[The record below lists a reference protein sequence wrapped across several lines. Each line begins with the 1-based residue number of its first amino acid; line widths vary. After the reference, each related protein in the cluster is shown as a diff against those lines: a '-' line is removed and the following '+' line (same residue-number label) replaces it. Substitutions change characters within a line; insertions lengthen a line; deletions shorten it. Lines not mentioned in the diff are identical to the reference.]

1 MKLGAKEQVLLALYI
16 EYQKDLP
23 DMASVNNTDLNM
35 DIDVF
40 NTALSKLQNEEYIR
54 GFATLAADNNQF
66 YVEDVSH
73 VMLTKQGIDYVEN
86 CFGIKKELTSAD
98 KVRYVVKQCGVY
110 GYKALKDIGA
120 ACLAAMIE
128 KM

>member
-35 DIDVF
+35 DTDVF
-40 NTALSKLQNEEYIR
+40 DTALSKLQNEEYIR

-66 YVEDVSH
+66 YVADVSH

-120 ACLAAMIE
+120 ARLAAMIK